1 MEQQLDLTKDLDQ
14 LFHLYSGHE
23 LTIEGKNEIWKEPTD
38 DRNII
43 LSKYGI
49 KQLMNIVITYINK
62 NTLMAYYDSETIN
75 VKMLNFSQLLA
86 DLIYNRYEYFFYFP
100 SPEDIFEIALPI
112 LKQEKANIDEDELY
126 QECVKWSFRELE
138 GRFRFYQ
145 IIVKDITDM
154 VHSAYLR
161 AFGGKERESMRKT
174 ISIHESSSG
183 GQQAQNLS
191 PNFKVT
197 KPSTW

>member
-1 MEQQLDLTKDLDQ
+1 
-14 LFHLYSGHE
+14 
-23 LTIEGKNEIWKEPTD
+23 
-38 DRNII
+38 
-43 LSKYGI
+43 
-49 KQLMNIVITYINK
+49 
-62 NTLMAYYDSETIN
+62 MAYYDSETIN